1 MGGCE
6 MATAEASVYLK
17 KPWLKSYPEGVP
29 ETLTYPEEPIFWLL
43 EKASK
48 DFPDKEALVFYGKSM
63 SYRELRDAS
72 LRFAS
77 SLQRLGVGKG
87 DRVALL
93 LPNCPAYPI
102 SYFAIARIGAVVA
115 QFNPLYTEREL
126 ELLLE
131 DAGADVAITL
141 DVLAYKFNDIVA
153 KGKLKRLIVAKLR
166 HFLPFPLN
174 VLAPLKTLTNPKAKF
189 PSSFAVH
196 DFMELVRSGGSPSGV
211 DIDPAEDVAVFQ
223 YTGGTTGLAK
233 AAMLTHRNVVCNAV
247 QVAAW
252 ASCMTREG
260 EEVVMCVL
268 PFFHVYGMTVG
279 MNVGILLGGK
289 LVLEPR
295 FEVERVVKLIEK
307 HKVTLFPGVPTIY
320 VAINK
325 FISEGKSRVDLS
337 SVKFCLSGGAPL
349 PVEVAEEF
357 ERLTGGVLRE
367 GYGLS
372 ESSPVTHAN
381 LPDGPSRRGSI
392 GIPISDTLAK
402 IVDPETGEEMP
413 IGEPGELC
421 VKGPQVMKGY
431 WNRPEET
438 KAALDEE
445 GWLHTG
451 DIAYMDEE
459 GYFYIVDRKKDMI
472 IAGGYNIYPREV
484 EEVLYQHPKVLECA
498 VIGVPDK
505 YRGETVKAFIV
516 LKPGET
522 ATKEEIIEFCKKNL
536 AAYKVPKLIEFAEE
550 LPKSAVG
557 KVLRRVLRERESYK
571 RKEA

>member
-1 MGGCE
+1 ME
-6 MATAEASVYLK
+6 ATDTSIYLQR
-17 KPWLKSYPEGVP
+17 PWLKNYPKEVP
-29 ETLTYPEEPIFWLL
+29 PNLEYPDVPLFWLL
-43 EKASK
+43 ETAYKEYPNK
-48 DFPDKEALVFYGKSM
+48 DALIFYDKKTTYEELYNSAIHFAGALQS
-63 SYRELRDAS
+63 
-72 LRFAS
+72 
-77 SLQRLGVGKG
+77 LGVEKG

-102 SYFAIARIGAVVA
+102 AYYGTVKIGAIVA

-126 ELLLE
+126 EKLIE
-131 DAGADVAITL
+131 DSGAKVAVTL
-141 DVLAYKFNDIVA
+141 DVLAYKFNDIIA
-153 KGKLKRLIVAKLR
+153 KGKLEKLIVAKLKN
-166 HFLPFPLN
+166 FLPFPLN
-174 VLAPLKTLTNPKAKF
+174 LLAPLKSLREPKLR
-189 PSSFAVH
+189 V
-196 DFMELVRSGGSPSGV
+196 PSGFKVYDFKALVERKAIPKPV
-211 DIDPAEDVAVFQ
+211 DINPAEDVAVFQ

-233 AAMLTHRNVVCNAV
+233 AAMLTHRNVVCNAI
-247 QVAAW
+247 QTTAW
-252 ASCMTREG
+252 AYMAEKG
-260 EEVVMCVL
+260 KEVVMCVL

-279 MNVGILLGGK
+279 MNVGLYLGAT

-307 HKVTLFPGVPTIY
+307 YRVTLFPGVPTIY

-325 FISEGKSRVDLS
+325 YVSQSTKKIDLS

-357 ERLTGGVLRE
+357 EKLTGGKLRE

-372 ESSPVTHAN
+372 ESSPVVIAN
-381 LPDGPSRRGSI
+381 LADGPPRKGSI
-392 GIPISDTLAK
+392 GIPISDTYAK
-402 IVDPETGEEMP
+402 VVNPETNEELPVGEA
-413 IGEPGELC
+413 GEIC
-421 VKGPQVMKGY
+421 IKGPQVMKGY

-438 KAALDEE
+438 KLALDED

-451 DIAYMDEE
+451 DIGYMDED

-472 IAGGYNIYPREV
+472 IAGGYNIYPREI

-498 VIGVPDK
+498 VIGVPDE

-522 ATKEEIIEFCKKNL
+522 ATEEEIIEFCRKHL
-536 AAYKVPKLIEFAEE
+536 AAYKVPKLIEFMDE

-557 KVLRRVLRERESYK
+557 KVLRRVLREREELK
-571 RKEA
+571 LKQKKQN

>member
-1 MGGCE
+1 MLSSE
-6 MATAEASVYLK
+6 EATSIYEK
-17 KPWLKSYPEGVP
+17 KPWLKLYPENVP
-29 ETLTYPEEPIFWLL
+29 ESLDYPNVPIFWLL
-43 EKASK
+43 ERAYQR
-48 DFPDKEALVFYGKSM
+48 FPDKVAMVFYEKKM
-63 SYRELRDAS
+63 SYSEFYES
-72 LRFAS
+72 TLRFAGA
-77 SLQRLGVGKG
+77 LQNLGVKKG
-87 DRVALL
+87 DRVALF
-93 LPNCPAYPI
+93 LPNCPVYPI
-102 SYFAIARIGAVVA
+102 SYFAIARIGAIVA

-126 ELLLE
+126 EQLIS
-131 DAGADVAITL
+131 DSGARVAVTL
-141 DVLAYKFNDIVA
+141 DVLAHKFNGIVA
-153 KGKLKRLIVAKLR
+153 KGLLDCLIVAKLR
-166 HFLPFPLN
+166 HLLPFPLN
-174 VLAPLKTLTNPKAKF
+174 ILAPLKALKNPKPGF
-189 PSSFAVH
+189 PKGFLVH
-196 DFMELVRSGGSPSGV
+196 DFRKLMSSAHYPKDVK
-211 DIDPAEDVAVFQ
+211 IDPAEDVAIFQ

-233 AAMLTHRNVVCNAV
+233 AAMLTHRNVVCNTI
-247 QVAAW
+247 QVSTW
-252 ASCMTREG
+252 AGAMLEEG
-260 EEVVMCVL
+260 KEVVMCVL

-279 MNVGILLGGK
+279 MNVGIFLGGT

-325 FISEGKSRVDLS
+325 YVAENKKKVDLS

-357 ERLTGGVLRE
+357 EKLTGGKLRE

-381 LPDGPSRRGSI
+381 LPHLPSRKGSI
-392 GIPISDTLAK
+392 GVPISDTLAK

-413 IGEPGELC
+413 VGEPGELC

-484 EEVLYQHPKVLECA
+484 EEVLYQHPKVQECA
-498 VIGVPDK
+498 VIGVPHE

-516 LKPGET
+516 LKPGMSAT
-522 ATKEEIIEFCKKNL
+522 AEEIIEFCKKHL
-536 AAYKVPKLIEFAEE
+536 AAYKVPKLVEFVDE

-557 KVLRRVLRERESYK
+557 KVLRRILREQELKKLSK
-571 RKEA
+571 

>member
-1 MGGCE
+1 M
-6 MATAEASVYLK
+6 EAVETVSYAQ
-17 KPWLKSYPEGVP
+17 KPWLKHYPKEVPASLEYPEKPV
-29 ETLTYPEEPIFWLL
+29 FWIL
-43 EKASK
+43 EQAYKEFAN
-48 DFPDKEALVFYGKSM
+48 KEALIFYDKRTT
-63 SYRELRDAS
+63 YEELYNSA
-72 LRFAS
+72 LYFAGA
-77 SLQRLGVGKG
+77 LQSLGVKKG

-93 LPNCPAYPI
+93 LPNCPAYPVA
-102 SYFAIARIGAVVA
+102 YYGTVKIGAIVA

-126 ELLLE
+126 EKLID
-131 DAGADVAITL
+131 DAGAKVAVTL

-153 KGKLKRLIVAKLR
+153 KRKIDKLIIAKLR

-174 VLAPLKTLTNPKAKF
+174 LIAPLKTLKEPKFKA
-189 PSSFAVH
+189 
-196 DFMELVRSGGSPSGV
+196 PSGFEVYDFKSLIEKRLTPSPV
-211 DIDPAEDVAVFQ
+211 DIDIYEDVAVFQ

-233 AAMLTHRNVVCNAV
+233 AAMLTHRNIVCNTL
-247 QVAAW
+247 QVVSW
-252 ASCMTREG
+252 AHMAERG
-260 EEVVMCVL
+260 KEVVMCVL

-279 MNVGILLGGK
+279 MNVGFYLGGT

-307 HKVTLFPGVPTIY
+307 YKVTLFPGVPTIY
-320 VAINK
+320 VAIYK
-325 FISEGKSRVDLS
+325 YVSESSKKVDLS

-357 ERLTGGVLRE
+357 ECLTGGKVRE

-381 LPDGPSRRGSI
+381 LPDAPPKKGSI
-392 GIPISDTLAK
+392 GIPVSDTCAK
-402 IVDPETGEEMP
+402 IVDPETGEDMP
-413 IGEPGELC
+413 VGEPGELC

-438 KAALDEE
+438 KKTLDKD

-451 DIAYMDEE
+451 DIAYMDED

-498 VIGVPDK
+498 VIGVPDE

-522 ATKEEIIEFCKKNL
+522 ATAEEIIEFCRKHL
-536 AAYKVPKLIEFAEE
+536 AAYKVPKLIEFMDE

-557 KVLRRVLRERESYK
+557 KVLRRILREREEMK
-571 RKEA
+571 RKQKAN